1 MPREKMKRTII
12 GAAQQLLKTT
22 CVASTTVDKW
32 LPTQRRTVVAEDLG
46 ARKLLGCRLPVAMDA
61 SAEMPKVGDWRLAA
75 AFDSGT
81 KFRRLLWTLAQIER
95 SQKRQ
100 TSYQRLLTCRDGEML
115 VTSSQYERLKSH
127 KLKWLSTISY

>member
-1 MPREKMKRTII
+1 MKRTII

-22 CVASTTVDKW
+22 CVASTTLDKW

-81 KFRRLLWTLAQIER
+81 KFRRLLWTLAERYAADTWFTRTTAKIHPRPECIRQRVQKIMNTMCGRRNIDQIV
-95 SQKRQ
+95 
-100 TSYQRLLTCRDGEML
+100 CAG
-115 VTSSQYERLKSH
+115 
-127 KLKWLSTISY
+127 